1 MIDKIRDWCD
11 IKFKDSKVDVGY
23 YVAII
28 IYNLLQIGLFILFGW
43 LFKTY
48 EFIIIGTIMTIC
60 IQSYTDTH
68 HCHVLEHC
76 IILTQILFIIFGIL
90 SKIIPCEWSFLFALF
105 SIREIYQKSP
115 LIVEENK
122 IKEWYIKRIVN
133 YMLLF
138 IVIDIICYYF
148 SFTLV
153 SSCINFSF
161 VMIELMLFKNTN
173 DFI

>member
-1 MIDKIRDWCD
+1 MIDKIRDLCDIIFKD
-11 IKFKDSKVDVGY
+11 IKFDVGY
-23 YVAII
+23 YVALI
-28 IYNLLQIGLFILFGW
+28 IYYTLQIGLFILFGY
-43 LFKTY
+43 LFKIY
-48 EFIIIGTIMTIC
+48 EFIIIGSIMTIF
-60 IQSYTDTH
+60 IQSYTYTH
-68 HCHVLEHC
+68 HCHKLEHC

-115 LIVEENK
+115 LIVEKNK
-122 IKEWYIKRIVN
+122 TKEWYIKRIVN

-161 VMIELMLFKNTN
+161 IMIELMLFKNTN